1 MDQGIR
7 DGGEKAISNYYYRR
21 AVHPHPIH
29 IFLPRILTVQRQ
41 VAHSLND
48 EIRRLSILVDEFDR
62 PFHPDPLVLAV
73 YKKELHQWVEQGLGR
88 NLSNRC
94 NTALLQS
101 LQVSLYLSR
110 TN

>member
-1 MDQGIR
+1 M
-7 DGGEKAISNYYYRR
+7 
-21 AVHPHPIH
+21 
-29 IFLPRILTVQRQ
+29 
-41 VAHSLND
+41 AHSLND

-94 NTALLQS
+94 NAALLQS
-101 LQVSLYLSR
+101 LQVSAVLDSEMSFVQAVISSHFDHAR
-110 TN
+110 FMM

>member
-7 DGGEKAISNYYYRR
+7 DGGKKLFQIIIIAGPSTPTPFISS
-21 AVHPHPIH
+21 
-29 IFLPRILTVQRQ
+29 FPRILSVQRQ

-101 LQVSLYLSR
+101 LQVSLYLSI